1 MYKTMKKVLAAILLA
16 TLGMT
21 NVSADNIFD
30 DENPGGWNFELPGVK
45 VKKSGSYTEVNA
57 SLSSSFSF
65 GFITGINQAEGVN
78 IDMGQSY
85 EIEWGD
91 VINSRVRVG
100 KKDFLSIGMGFDWRN
115 YRVTDFKMFSKGE
128 RGIITMQDYPDGTE
142 PKFSRIHTFS
152 LSFPL
157 KYYHFLNKKVYF
169 AVGPELYFTPW
180 GSLKTRYYENGEK
193 KKLGFGNVHQNRF
206 SVGVGA
212 EIIVHH
218 VGIYYK
224 YNPFNVLS
232 TSFGPKFSSMTL
244 GLKVAL

>member
-1 MYKTMKKVLAAILLA
+1 MKKVLAAILMA
-16 TLGMT
+16 VLGVT
-21 NVSADNIFD
+21 SVSANNIFDD

-45 VKKSGSYTEVNA
+45 VKKSGSSTETTL
-57 SLSSSFSF
+57 SLSSSLSF
-65 GFITGINQAEGVN
+65 GFIGGVSQDKN
-78 IDMGQSY
+78 VSIDMGQSF

-91 VINSRVRVG
+91 VISSEVRIG
-100 KKDFLSIGMGFDWRN
+100 KKDFMRIGMGFDWRN

-128 RGIITMQDYPDGTE
+128 RGIITMQDYPECTE

-157 KYYHFLNKKVYF
+157 KYYHYFNKNVFF
-169 AVGPELYFTPW
+169 AAGPELYFTPH
-180 GSLKTRYYENGEK
+180 GSLKTRYYDENGEK
-193 KKLGFGNVHQNRF
+193 QKITAGNVHQNRF

-212 EIIVHH
+212 EVIVHH
-218 VGIYYK
+218 LGIYYK

-232 TSFGPKFSSMTL
+232 SSYGPNFSSMTV